1 MYVPFFSKNCNSYT
15 LPLPRQ
21 THAVGC
27 EPCRNSEIP
36 LHRLGRERICHM
48 SAIYVVMLCFTVAL
62 CILPRDPVIHLHPMA
77 CVNLTR
83 CANSSILQGMPP
95 VDPVS
100 CQPRVMVLSMTL
112 LHLYSSYCTQYI
124 VVLDPKRMQHLE
136 GTIISIPHAVRMK

>member
-1 MYVPFFSKNCNSYT
+1 MFHFSRRTVIHILYHCRVRPMQLGVSHVGTVRSPCTGLEGKGYV
-15 LPLPRQ
+15 
-21 THAVGC
+21 
-27 EPCRNSEIP
+27 
-36 LHRLGRERICHM
+36 ICP
-48 SAIYVVMLCFTVAL
+48 AIYVVMLCFTVAL

-77 CVNLTR
+77 SVNLTR

-136 GTIISIPHAVRMK
+136 GTIISIPHAVRMT